1 MPSRY
6 AVFLLIVCLLA
17 TAAAASTPGTGR
29 AMTVEAT
36 GPEQHVQPSVVA
48 APRAGVQRAAPRTER
63 MPFVAA
69 PTHGLAVPVGLERV
83 HLPRPASPRASAGT
97 FSSQRDPPAPRS
109 L

>member
-6 AVFLLIVCLLA
+6 AAFLLILCLLA
-17 TAAAASTPGTGR
+17 TAAAAPAPGSGR
-29 AMTVEAT
+29 TTAVESA
-36 GPEQHVQPSVVA
+36 GSGQHVQPSVVA
-48 APRAGVQRAAPRTER
+48 AQRAGVQRAAPRTER

-69 PTHGLAVPVGLERV
+69 PAHALAVPVGLERV

-109 L
+109 I